1 MTKQRFDE
9 LLPFYANGTLADD
22 ERSFVETWLREH
34 PKSQAEL
41 DWYHS
46 LQRKLLEDVPA
57 VSSEVGLDRTMARI
71 RAERT
76 PQTARR
82 AQPAAP
88 AIGERLRSWLATLLP
103 QPLLKPALAGAL
115 AVVVAQA
122 VVIANLSGERDES
135 TEMRAVKP
143 TVVEQGPY
151 LKINFKT
158 DAREADIRVLLVQT
172 GGSLAGGPTQLGDWY
187 LRVPEARVKTATDL
201 VKASPIVEAVAQVDA
216 LPVRP

>member
-41 DWYHS
+41 DWYRS
-46 LQRKLLEDVPA
+46 LQTKLREDVPA
-57 VSSEVGLDRTMARI
+57 VSSEVGLERAMARI
-71 RAERT
+71 RAERS
-76 PQTARR
+76 PQAVPR
-82 AQPAAP
+82 AAAGP
-88 AIGERLRSWLATLLP
+88 GLGERMRGWLASLLP

-122 VVIANLSGERDES
+122 VVIANLSGERDDA

-143 TVVEQGPY
+143 TVVDKGPF
-151 LKINFKT
+151 LKVNFKT
-158 DAREADIRVLLVQT
+158 DAREAEIRLLLVQA
-172 GGSLAGGPTQLGDWY
+172 GGSLAGGPTQLGDWFV
-187 LRVPEARVKTATDL
+187 RVPESRLAAVAEQMKTSA
-201 VKASPIVEAVAQVDA
+201 IVESVATVDA
-216 LPVRP
+216 LPARP

>member
-22 ERSFVETWLREH
+22 ERSFVEIWLREH
-34 PKSQAEL
+34 PKSRAEL

-71 RAERT
+71 RAERS
-76 PQTARR
+76 PQAARR
-82 AQPAAP
+82 TEPRP
-88 AIGERLRSWLATLLP
+88 PLGERLRGWLAALLP

-122 VVIANLSGERDES
+122 VVIANLAGERDES

-158 DAREADIRVLLVQT
+158 DAREADIRLLLVQT

-187 LRVPEARVKTATDL
+187 LRVPAGRVGAATDL

-216 LPVRP
+216 LPARP

>member
-9 LLPFYANGTLADD
+9 LLPFYANGTLAED
-22 ERSFVETWLREH
+22 ESRFVESWLHEH
-34 PKSQAEL
+34 PKSRAEL
-41 DWYHS
+41 DWYRS
-46 LQRKLLEDVPA
+46 LQAKLIEDVPA
-57 VSSEVGLDRTMARI
+57 VSSEVGLDRAMARI
-71 RAERT
+71 RAERS
-76 PQTARR
+76 PQAARR
-82 AQPAAP
+82 AEPAQPAL
-88 AIGERLRSWLATLLP
+88 GERVRGWLAALLP

-122 VVIANLSGERDES
+122 VVIANLSGERDDS

-187 LRVPEARVKTATDL
+187 LRVPAGRLGAATDL
-201 VKASPIVEAVAQVDA
+201 VKVSPIVEAVAQVDA
-216 LPVRP
+216 LPTRP